1 VARLKALRVLCVNA
15 GSSSLKL
22 ALHRCSGAGE
32 ELEHRATAARL
43 GSADGE
49 PRVCAAEGRVVA
61 ERAAALDDHGAALH
75 ALLEA
80 LDGLGAEPPE
90 AAGHRLVHGGDRYTG
105 PVRLDEA
112 VLRDLE
118 GLVPLAPLHLPGNL
132 AAAAAVSRA
141 YGELPQVACFDTAF
155 HHRLPARAQR
165 LPLPER
171 YWRAGIRRYGFHGL
185 SCEAIVD
192 TLRPAEGQRTVIAHL
207 GSGVSLTALLGDRP
221 LYNTMGLTP
230 AGGVMMG
237 TRSGDLDP
245 GVMLH
250 LARHWGMAVD
260 ALDELV
266 NGQSGLLGV
275 SGITSDMQVLLARRR
290 EDPRAALAVDL
301 FCDQL
306 RMAIGALAA
315 LLGGVDS
322 LVFTG
327 GIGEGAAAVRSET
340 CRGLEHLGI
349 AVNPERNERH
359 ANRISPPQASCAVRV
374 LVTDENRI
382 IGRQTHR
389 VLADPAGA

>member
-1 VARLKALRVLCVNA
+1 VALLKALRVLCVNA

-22 ALHRCSGAGE
+22 ALYRCSEAGE
-32 ELEHRATAARL
+32 ELEHSAAAARL

-49 PRVCAAEGRVVA
+49 LRVRDADGRVVA

-75 ALLEA
+75 TLLEA
-80 LDGLGAEPPE
+80 LDGLGAAPPE
-90 AAGHRLVHGGDRYTG
+90 AVGHRLVHGGDRYAG

-132 AAAAAVSRA
+132 AAVAAVSRA

-155 HHRLPARAQR
+155 HRRLPERAQR

-192 TLRPAEGQRTVIAHL
+192 ALRPAEGQRTVIAHL

-250 LARHWGMAVD
+250 LARHWGMAAD
-260 ALDELV
+260 ALDKLV
-266 NGQSGLLGV
+266 NEQSGLLGV
-275 SGITSDMQVLLARRR
+275 SGTSSDMQVLLALRQD
-290 EDPRAALAVDL
+290 DPRAALAVDL

-315 LLGGVDS
+315 VLGGVET

-327 GIGEGAAAVRSET
+327 GIGEGAAAVRWET

-349 AVNPERNERH
+349 AVDPGRNDRH
-359 ANRISPPQASCAVRV
+359 EDPISLPRASCAVRV
-374 LVTDENRI
+374 LASEENRVI
-382 IGRQTHR
+382 ARQTRR
-389 VLADPAGA
+389 VLADPAVA